1 MASVRER
8 ARVMSEPRL
17 NDPIFDE
24 PEYWRCA
31 GCNEY
36 FHPDKYDWHV
46 DEECPGPL
54 GISEGE
60 GESDGN

>member
-1 MASVRER
+1 MGY
-8 ARVMSEPRL
+8 EPPL
-17 NDPIFDE
+17 NDPVFNE
-24 PEYWRCA
+24 PELWRCA

-54 GISEGE
+54 GAGE
-60 GESDGN
+60 GESNE